1 MGQGD
6 TMSVSPPLALT
17 RRSIFAQAWPIMLG
31 QTTVPL
37 VGLVD
42 TAVIGWTGDAAALAG
57 VALGVAIINF
67 IFWAFGF
74 LRMGM
79 TGLTAQAQGRGD
91 TEEVNALLIRG
102 VAAGV
107 TIGAALLAL
116 QVLIVP
122 LALSAL
128 AGGGSLD
135 AAAREFVGARFIGAP
150 AALGFYAIN
159 GWLYGLGRTRDS
171 LWLQVAMNAVNIAL
185 DILFVWHFGMGAR
198 GVGLGTAL
206 AEWTALALG
215 IVAVVRIM
223 GPSALLGVRAG
234 LFDATA
240 WRRLFAVNADIM
252 IRTVALLLLFL
263 WLANAGARLGTV
275 QLAANHVLMQLV
287 SIFAFVLDGFAFT
300 AESRV
305 GIAVGAGSRTDLW
318 RAMRL
323 TGEFSLGFGV
333 LATLLSFVL
342 GGYLIDAL
350 TTNEAVRSAARDV
363 LPLAALAAS
372 IGVPAW
378 LLDGVFIGATQGRTL
393 RNAAILATLLY
404 IGTDWLLRP
413 LGAQGVWLALLASY
427 VYRAGALAAYLP
439 RLFANVAPAAPRA

>member
-1 MGQGD
+1 MQ
-6 TMSVSPPLALT
+6 PPAQPLLLT

-79 TGLTAQAQGRGD
+79 TGLTAQAHGRGD
-91 TEEVNALLIRG
+91 RPEVNALLARG
-102 VAAGV
+102 VVAGLA
-107 TIGAALLAL
+107 IGAALVAL
-116 QVLIVP
+116 QLLIVP
-122 LALSAL
+122 VALAAL

-135 AAAREFVGARFIGAP
+135 AAAREFVSARFLGAP

-159 GWLYGLGRTRDS
+159 GWLYGLGRTRDT
-171 LWLQVAMNAVNIAL
+171 LWLQVAMNAVNVAL
-185 DILFVWHFGMGAR
+185 DLLFVWHFGMGAR

-206 AEWTALALG
+206 AEWVALGLGVFAVLRIAGPGALAG
-215 IVAVVRIM
+215 Q
-223 GPSALLGVRAG
+223 RAG
-234 LFDATA
+234 FFEAAA
-240 WRRLFAVNADIM
+240 WKRLFAVNADIM
-252 IRTVALLLLFL
+252 IRTVALLALFL

-287 SIFAFVLDGFAFT
+287 GIFAFVLDGFAFT

-305 GIAVGAGSRTDLW
+305 GIAVGSGSRADLK

-323 TGEFSLGFGV
+323 TGEFSLGFGL
-333 LATLLSFVL
+333 LATIVSVAL
-342 GGYLIDAL
+342 GGHLIDLL
-350 TTNEAVRSAARDV
+350 TTNDAVRAAAREV
-363 LPLAALAAS
+363 LPLAALAS
-372 IGVPAW
+372 SVGVPAW
-378 LLDGVFIGATQGRTL
+378 LLDGVFIGATQGRAL

-404 IGTDWLLRP
+404 VGTDLLLRP
-413 LGAQGVWLALLASY
+413 LGAAGVWLALLASY
-427 VYRAGALAAYLP
+427 FYRAVTLGAHLP
-439 RLFANVAPAAPRA
+439 RLFASVAEPPPRP